1 MGSNLQ
7 ITIDEFAPTFTKLAK
22 NVNIKKVFPNT
33 LLALNMIAINHLVLW
48 RKYAGGVPI
57 PGVPKALSFRGDYAK
72 SIMSDFSRDQL
83 KVIFSKGKWTDEI
96 EKGKPE
102 FDLKPGLLHGKKARM
117 GKKGLYNIIPFRH
130 GTPNSLQ
137 SNNPMPPEVYKVM
150 LQKTNQIDRMGGV
163 GTSRIVGKGPG
174 VWQRANGNTEMR
186 LNYAWGF
193 RLPSAMG
200 GAAETKKT
208 SQGDYTWSTGKR
220 TGMVRMDA
228 STKRAR
234 SSKYI
239 TFRVVSYKSDPASW
253 IIPAK
258 DPVPIRQK
266 VVDTLRA
273 ESEKLIK
280 MGMEEDLK

>member
-1 MGSNLQ
+1 
-7 ITIDEFAPTFTKLAK
+7 
-22 NVNIKKVFPNT
+22 
-33 LLALNMIAINHLVLW
+33 
-48 RKYAGGVPI
+48 
-57 PGVPKALSFRGDYAK
+57 
-72 SIMSDFSRDQL
+72 
-83 KVIFSKGKWTDEI
+83 
-96 EKGKPE
+96 
-102 FDLKPGLLHGKKARM
+102 
-117 GKKGLYNIIPFRH
+117 
-130 GTPNSLQ
+130 
-137 SNNPMPPEVYKVM
+137 
-150 LQKTNQIDRMGGV
+150 
-163 GTSRIVGKGPG
+163 
-174 VWQRANGNTEMR
+174 
-186 LNYAWGF
+186 
-193 RLPSAMG
+193 LPSAMG